1 MRAGGGDLQSS
12 ALGRG
17 YQFTARAMHFD
28 AQLADVF
35 ADFGAG
41 FDYGL
46 MHFVFH
52 LLDDI
57 RRSGG
62 NKLHDVRTQRAGCRV
77 NDLELFFN
85 TDSEAVSHG
94 VALRMALVSLGTS
107 RAVSYSAGGEN
118 TRMAKARERFGLRSL
133 APDAAIL
140 LVPI

>member
-1 MRAGGGDLQSS
+1 
-12 ALGRG
+12 
-17 YQFTARAMHFD
+17 
-28 AQLADVF
+28 
-35 ADFGAG
+35 
-41 FDYGL
+41 
-46 MHFVFH
+46 
-52 LLDDI
+52 
-57 RRSGG
+57 
-62 NKLHDVRTQRAGCRV
+62 V